1 MTNNDVLRSLRHIL
15 NVSDD
20 KMIEIIRLANGEV
33 SKTEIT
39 GFLKREDEEGYL
51 ACSDRVMSHFLNGLV
66 LFKRGK
72 DEGRPPQPVE
82 PNITNNVVL
91 KKIRVAFELKD
102 DDLTALVEKA
112 GLQVSKTEMSSF
124 FRKKDHRN
132 YRECGDQFLRNI
144 LKGLTV

>member
-124 FRKKDHRN
+124 FRKKDHRT